1 MNSNYP
7 SIDKLTDYLNGELS
21 VEEAAGIKAW
31 FNQSEEKKKELEH
44 LEIIWS
50 LSRRLDEM
58 EKIDK
63 QKAKK
68 KVNSRVSP
76 TLHQWNVLIKRER
89 PSIAGRK
96 KRLLKTKIYLHYFQ
110 RAAAILI
117 LPVLLFTTY
126 LYFHNG
132 QEAAVSSN
140 REVVAAYGT
149 RSSLILPD
157 GSKVWLNSGS
167 KLTYPPDFTQNNRT
181 IFLTGEAFFD
191 VVSDKAKPFDV
202 ITGQFTVRAVG
213 TEFNV
218 FSYEDDEFETSL
230 EDGVIQLFKTG
241 GTANH
246 EPILKVKPGQRVTF
260 NEEQKKLVLTDD
272 DVARYSLWR
281 EGKLSFKNDPM
292 DEVIKKLERWYN
304 VDIELKDPELS
315 KYRYTA
321 VFENETVQQAMEMLS
336 FSSPI
341 TYSIF
346 RGEKQQDNTYAKS
359 KIEIRLRH

>member
-50 LSRRLDEM
+50 LAGRLDQM

-76 TLHQWNVLIKRER
+76 TLHQWNV
-89 PSIAGRK
+89 
-96 KRLLKTKIYLHYFQ
+96 YLHYFQ
-110 RAAAILI
+110 RVAAILT
-117 LPVLLFTTY
+117 LPILLFTTY

-132 QEAAVSSN
+132 KKATVSSI
-140 REVVAAYGT
+140 REIVAAYGT
-149 RSSLILPD
+149 RSSVILPD

-167 KLTYPPDFTQNNRT
+167 KLTYPLDFTQNNRT
-181 IFLTGEAFFD
+181 VFLTGEAFFD
-191 VVSDKAKPFDV
+191 VVSNKAKPFDV

-218 FSYEDDEFETSL
+218 FSYEDNEFETSL
-230 EDGVIQLFKTG
+230 EEGVIQLFKTG
-241 GTANH
+241 GTANN
-246 EPILKVKPGQRVTF
+246 EPIVKVKPGQRVTF

-272 DVARYSLWR
+272 DVSRYSLWR

-292 DEVIKKLERWYN
+292 DVVIRKLGRWYN

-315 KYRYTA
+315 GYRYTA
-321 VFENETVQQAMEMLS
+321 IFENETIQQAMEMLS

-341 TYSIF
+341 IYRIF
-346 RGEKQQDNTYAKS
+346 PGEKQQDSTFTKS